1 MLILFCCSWHY
12 FLLVAFSRTI
22 RIVYP
27 FVVDSIILVL
37 CEELVGLEVG
47 MKVLVHYGHEWA

>member
-1 MLILFCCSWHY
+1 
-12 FLLVAFSRTI
+12 VAFSGTI

-27 FVVDSIILVL
+27 FVVDSVILVL

-47 MKVLVHYGHEWA
+47 MKVLVHYGHEWARKCWSPKGMREGC